1 MQYENLPDIPSEPV
15 PQSVSPTI
23 PAHQRLANKL
33 SGAMMRGYQGMYLPK
48 DLKDKLDR
56 NYEEAFEKHYNTEQ
70 ELARRAQQ

>member
-1 MQYENLPDIPSEPV
+1 
-15 PQSVSPTI
+15 
-23 PAHQRLANKL
+23 
-33 SGAMMRGYQGMYLPK
+33 MYLPK